1 MRDTNTFAWRLR
13 QHRDSMGI
21 TQFEMCDRIVAIIR
35 RDVNPNFSMAYPAYN
50 KLETGDTVTPKHSVL
65 KAIKEI
71 TGLSLDYLITGEEP
85 EAEARFMTEEA
96 EKVADIVDA
105 LPENLRKVL
114 LSGAQTLRQMNQQIE
129 QAETEQVL
137 FLQKIKALLPE
148 QERLQAI
155 SILEKLTRVRNAY
168 R

>member
-1 MRDTNTFAWRLR
+1 
-13 QHRDSMGI
+13 MGI

-85 EAEARFMTEEA
+85 EAEARFLTEEA
-96 EKVADIVDA
+96 EKVGAMIDKMSQTGRKFIEGVAIDLLA
-105 LPENLRKVL
+105 LDKE
-114 LSGAQTLRQMNQQIE
+114 QHQRQMRIARLLLDNIN
-129 QAETEQVL
+129 ALDNGDRATARAYIADMAPAPID
-137 FLQKIKALLPE
+137 LQ
-148 QERLQAI
+148 
-155 SILEKLTRVRNAY
+155 
-168 R
+168 